1 MMTDHRS
8 VLDWSIRDLR
18 RGVSGPSK
26 PHESESPRGLP
37 WSPFIDRLIDTVT
50 DPGTSLVLL
59 IGLWRPAIVV
69 VLGSIAI
76 IVYSARVLARW
87 TEPRR

>member
-1 MMTDHRS
+1 MTDRRS
-8 VLDWSIRDLR
+8 VLNWSIRDLR
-18 RGVSGPSK
+18 RGVSGPSEA
-26 PHESESPRGLP
+26 HESESPWGLP

-59 IGLWRPAIVV
+59 IGLWRPVIVV

-76 IVYSARVLARW
+76 IVYSARALGRW